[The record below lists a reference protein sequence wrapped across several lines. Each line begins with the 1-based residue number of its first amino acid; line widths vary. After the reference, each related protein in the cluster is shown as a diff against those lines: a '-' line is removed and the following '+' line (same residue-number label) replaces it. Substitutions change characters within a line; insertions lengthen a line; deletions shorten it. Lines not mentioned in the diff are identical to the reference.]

1 MFCLSL
7 NPYFLFEIWAVA
19 FSDGVAAN
27 VLDEK
32 KKKAKAKQDVSS
44 TAINLASH
52 QSFLHKPDNCKD
64 MFNQRSSPPR
74 TVRDILKLQSDIPP

>member
-7 NPYFLFEIWAVA
+7 NPYFLFEIRAVTL
-19 FSDGVAAN
+19 SDGVAAD
-27 VLDEK
+27 VLGE

-44 TAINLASH
+44 TAINLASQ

-74 TVRDILKLQSDIPP
+74 TVRDILKLQSDIPA